1 MTVNVT
7 TGWEQQDALNEE
19 DTDHIDDNAN
29 VNDNGNAN
37 GCCADRAATE
47 GVYEGWLG

>member
-1 MTVNVT
+1 MTVNEA

-37 GCCADRAATE
+37 RCCPNWAATE
-47 GVYEGWLG
+47 GVYEGRLG